1 MRNPALAY
9 RQFSVQG
16 ATPLALVVM
25 LYDGAITF
33 LQQALAALEAGDI
46 QKKCDRLKRALAI
59 FAQLEGSLNF
69 EQGGEVARTLKALYV
84 HARAQALKANL
95 ENSTEMLRT
104 LVEEFGSVR
113 DAWRE
118 AEGRGAAP
126 NPSLP
131 AVGSTLPAPSAEPLP
146 PSSSQPAESRRPP
159 ARNRFV
165 AEDWSEAGSSG
176 LSVFD

>member
-1 MRNPALAY
+1 
-9 RQFSVQG
+9 
-16 ATPLALVVM
+16 M

-33 LQQALAALEAGDI
+33 LQRAVAAMEARDI
-46 QKKCDRLKRALAI
+46 EKKCENLKRALAI

-69 EQGGEVARTLKALYV
+69 EQGGEVARTLRALYL

-95 ENSTEMLRT
+95 ENSTETLRT
-104 LVEEFGSVR
+104 LIENFGSVR

-118 AEGRGAAP
+118 VEGRGTAQNTA
-126 NPSLP
+126 LP
-131 AVGSTLPAPSAEPLP
+131 AEGSSPPARSEEPLP

-165 AEDWSEAGSSG
+165 TEDWNEAGSTG